1 MNDHHRTDA
10 GQGQGSSGSGYLDVL
25 RARLSLAELH
35 RDQGGQSIVYMV
47 MVIFLLA
54 CFTFM
59 VINSGNLLHDKL
71 QLQSAVDSS
80 ALSGT
85 TWVARA
91 MNLNSMMNI
100 FMTMLLAEEMY
111 MKSVLWTATTAVIMG
126 PTIESFWLGVCYTT
140 GVCTPSTEVPID
152 TYELYPVLFDAQ
164 DNEDFIWDL
173 METLSNV
180 EEGVHVGMTA
190 ASGAE
195 ALMMG
200 VANGADVAVLY
211 PPSIPEEQGEL
222 QDLCEAT
229 LDGSVGGYLESEYS
243 MGGGLADAM
252 AAVGG
257 FEYNDRIRNLASGL
271 LSNFFGKEGPLWGE
285 MQVPYHAFWAS
296 TAPYHFTNVMFVMA
310 LRARYAVMC
319 GGGDFGPPAVNFTIP
334 AEWWCFFCP
343 DNHIE
348 IPNPY
353 HFLGAAYS
361 ALDSSNPNVTPYM
374 LPDDWKQ
381 RSRYYAFAYK
391 SSADV
396 RASFLPDVFNND
408 LGDNFGMLT
417 IAQANIYN
425 PHSEGGLFSPHWRTH
440 LAPVELG
447 PNALTDVAGGVLGG
461 IGGSAG
467 LPIDPGAA
475 AGLVSMVGA
484 FADSP
489 FEDLLAH

>member
-1 MNDHHRTDA
+1 MGEHP
-10 GQGQGSSGSGYLDVL
+10 SSSDSASVTGLKAL
-25 RARLSLAELH
+25 RSRACSLH
-35 RDQGGQSIVYMV
+35 DNQDGQSIVYMV
-47 MVIFLLA
+47 MVMFLLA

-59 VINSGNLLHDKL
+59 VINSGNLLHDKM

-111 MKSVLWTATTAVIMG
+111 MKAVLWTATTAVILS
-126 PTIESFWLGVCYTT
+126 PSIESFWLGVCYTT

-152 TYELYPVLFDAQ
+152 TFELYPILFEAQ
-164 DNEDFIWDL
+164 DNEDFIWDI

-180 EEGVHVGMTA
+180 EEGVHVGMVA
-190 ASGAE
+190 ASGVE
-195 ALMMG
+195 AFLMG
-200 VANGADVAVLY
+200 AANGADVAILY

-229 LDGSVGGYLESEYS
+229 LSGAEGGYLETQYS
-243 MGGGLADAM
+243 MGGSLGDAV
-252 AAVGG
+252 AAIGG

-271 LSNFFGKEGPLWGE
+271 LSGFFGLNGPLWGE
-285 MQVPYHAFWAS
+285 LQVPYHAYWAS

-310 LRARYAVMC
+310 LRARYSVMC
-319 GGGDFGPPAVNFTIP
+319 GGGDFGPPEVSFDVP

-343 DNHIE
+343 NNHME

-353 HFLGAAYS
+353 FFLGAAYS
-361 ALDSSNPNVTPYM
+361 ALDSSNPNVKPYM
-374 LPDDWKQ
+374 LPSDWRQ
-381 RSRYYAFAYK
+381 RARYYAFAYK
-391 SSADV
+391 TSGDV
-396 RASFLPDVFNND
+396 QASFIPDVFQND

-425 PHSEGGLFSPHWRTH
+425 PHSAGGLFSPHWRTH
-440 LAPVELG
+440 LAPVQLG
-447 PNALTDVAGGVLGG
+447 PGALNDVAGSVAGGLGG
-461 IGGSAG
+461 GAG
-467 LPIDPGAA
+467 VPLDPAA
-475 AGLVSMVGA
+475 VSGLLGMVGA
-484 FADSP
+484 FAGSP